1 MAKKIQSRESDG
13 RFALTL
19 ATHAACQRALREEA
33 KREERRQQVRSE
45 NADWAA
51 AHGID
56 ESELDMLFA

>member
-1 MAKKIQSRESDG
+1 MAKKIQTRESDG

-19 ATHAACQRALREEA
+19 STAAACQKAQRED
-33 KREERRQQVRSE
+33 ERREARRRQVRSE

-51 AHGID
+51 QHGID